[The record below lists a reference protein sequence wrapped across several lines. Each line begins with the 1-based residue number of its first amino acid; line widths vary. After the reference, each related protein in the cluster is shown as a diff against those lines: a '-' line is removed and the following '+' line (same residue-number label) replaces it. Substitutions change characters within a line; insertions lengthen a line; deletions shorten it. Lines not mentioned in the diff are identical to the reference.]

1 MNASALAPGVAPDY
15 FGAPERIAA
24 TRRAQ
29 EIARLR
35 HYYKGSQYDGKPDWF
50 TGKGKDGEVVPL
62 RERKPCIV
70 YPMPKAVCNQATRFT
85 FGEGRFP
92 QIAVPETDS
101 DDATTTV
108 SREEAKLLTTYL
120 GKVIEKARLKSAM
133 RRLLRVGLSQRTAV
147 AVLGVRRGR
156 FTVDM
161 PRPQDCFP
169 QFVDDDP
176 ESDVRAMVWCYAFE
190 KEVQRGQAI
199 VTETHLFRRDY
210 TETEI
215 VFFRDALVVP
225 GKAVEWVRDET
236 RTKAHKLGFC
246 PVIWIR
252 NLPAEDCQ
260 DIDGLSLYED
270 LYEEFDALNFSLSQ
284 RHRGITYFGS
294 PQAYETGVGEDE
306 QPGAVARTERAAKS
320 TTDARAAKDPY
331 QKAAG
336 QAARKT
342 APDQIWSYRNPDAAP
357 GIIETTGAA
366 FKVASEHVLDVRAR
380 ILEAIDVV
388 LLDPMTVAGKGELSA
403 KALAMMYAPLLALV
417 DELRDCWWSTGL
429 SPLLSMVLRITV
441 ALGGRGILLPKAAA
455 VAKLCKRFLVD
466 FEGVTLWVAPEM
478 IPSWGSYFSPTNT
491 EIGELVTAT
500 CKARDGKLIKDAT
513 ARRNVAPYFGEGET
527 DDDDDDA
534 PDSDRRPRAG
544 GRDDGHGGHMSPLH
558 MKVRDDARRIVLPEA
573 FLAKLGRVRLGEL
586 DAHTVYAVD
595 GAAVRGL
602 DTCFADSG
610 NPSFYVYIPDGEL
623 WIDRRLAENPADLAA
638 TALHEAIECAVGA
651 DGEVEHDDA
660 DQAAHAAEE
669 VARKMLAALPPP
681 SGPASALQLAAAWLP
696 SLLPFAEALAADE
709 EEDEA
714 APGFTSATP
723 ATPATPKRPAPGAQ
737 QAPPPGGA
745 QD

>member
-24 TRRAQ
+24 TRRSQ

-35 HYYKGSQYDGKPDWF
+35 HYYLGTQYDGRPDWF
-50 TGKGKDGEVVPL
+50 TGKGKGGEVVPL

-70 YPMPKAVCNQATRFT
+70 YPLPKAACNQATRFT

-108 SREEAKLLTTYL
+108 SGDE
-120 GKVIEKARLKSAM
+120 GKVLTKYLANVIESARLKSAM

-169 QFVDDDP
+169 RFIDDDP
-176 ESDVRAMVWCYAFE
+176 EGDVASMVWCYAFE
-190 KEVQRGQAI
+190 KEVERGQAI

-215 VFFRDALVVP
+215 VFYQDALVVP

-236 RTKAHKLGFC
+236 RTTPHELGFC
-246 PVIWIR
+246 PVLWIR

-260 DIDGLSLYED
+260 DIDGMALFEGLED
-270 LYEEFDALNFSLSQ
+270 EFDALNFALSQ
-284 RHRGITYFGS
+284 RHRGIVYFGT

-306 QPGAVARTERAAKS
+306 QPGAVARTERAAKT
-320 TTDARAAKDPY
+320 TTDARAAAKDPY

-336 QAARKT
+336 GAARKT
-342 APDQIWSYRNPDAAP
+342 APDQIWSYRSSDAKP
-357 GIIETTGAA
+357 GIIETTGVA
-366 FKVASEHVLDVRAR
+366 FEVASKHVLDVRAR

-429 SPLLSMVLRITV
+429 ARLLSMVLRITV
-441 ALGGRGILLPKAAA
+441 ALGGRGILVPQAGA
-455 VAKLCKRFLVD
+455 VAKLCSRFLVA
-466 FEGVTLWVAPEM
+466 FEGVTLWVPPKM
-478 IPSWGSYFSPTNT
+478 LPSWGSYFSPTNA
-491 EIGELVTAT
+491 EVGELVAAT
-500 CKARDGKLIKDAT
+500 CAAKEGGLIKDAT
-513 ARRNVAPYFGEGET
+513 ARRNVAGCFGEGET
-527 DDDDDDA
+527 DDDDDA
-534 PDSDRRPRAG
+534 PESDRRPRAG
-544 GRDDGHGGHMSPLH
+544 GRDDGYGGHMSPLH

-573 FLAKLGRVRLGEL
+573 FLAKLGRVRLGQL
-586 DAHTVYAVD
+586 DVHTVYAVD

-669 VARKMLAALPPP
+669 VARKMLAALPAP

-723 ATPATPKRPAPGAQ
+723 APTPKRPAPGAQ
-737 QAPPPGGA
+737 QAPPSGGA